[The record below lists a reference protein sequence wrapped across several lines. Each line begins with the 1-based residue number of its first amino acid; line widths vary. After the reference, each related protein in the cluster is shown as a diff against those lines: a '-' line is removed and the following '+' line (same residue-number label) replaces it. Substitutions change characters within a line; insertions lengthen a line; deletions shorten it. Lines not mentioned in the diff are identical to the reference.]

1 MPEIVV
7 SSIYKS
13 YGLKKV
19 LKNLTVDFEEGS
31 ITGIVGSNG
40 CGKTTLFKIIAGI
53 EYPDSGAVHI
63 RSGARLGYLEQIPQ
77 GYEGIDV
84 LTVLKSAFSSLYQL
98 ESEMRKLEKL
108 ISIDNHNEELLRRY
122 SRVQFEFEHGGG
134 YKIDEK
140 LKRVTLGLNIDEIMQ
155 KSMFHELS
163 GGEKT
168 RVLLGRLLLE
178 EPDILLLDEPTNHL
192 DIASI
197 EWLESFLDS
206 YKGTVLIISHDR
218 YFLDRVVDRIV
229 EISRGKS
236 SEYKGNY
243 SNYILTKQKEIE
255 MQQKLYERQEKT
267 IKRLEEAARRMHDWA
282 NRSDNPRLHRQ
293 AFNIEKRIEKMDK
306 VEKPFTERKLKIRLY
321 NRAFRGKEVITGEKM
336 NFSYDGS
343 KPILKESD
351 FFMTKDERVA
361 IIGANGC
368 GKTTFLKLI
377 MGELSL
383 DSGRLKIGDS
393 ASCGYLEQN
402 VVFDMPDRSVLDL
415 VRWEL
420 DLPEREARNL
430 LARYNFIGDDVF
442 KQISVLSGGEKS
454 RLRLCLLMASEINLL
469 ILDEPTNHLDIASR
483 EALENALMDF
493 DGAIIFVSHDRYFI
507 NKFASRICELENG
520 KFKDYYGDYEEY
532 RLKKA
537 ELMEEYEKKNAEHNG
552 HSKKSPQEDDEYLA
566 QKRARSR
573 ARDPWRIKKVESI
586 EEEIEKYE
594 NKIKFIEEEMFKCGS
609 DYDKI
614 FELQNKKQELMAK
627 IDGLLEEWEKY
638 SI

>member
-236 SEYKGNY
+236 SEYRGNY

-293 AFNIEKRIEKMDK
+293 AFNIENALKKWI
-306 VEKPFTERKLKIRLY
+306 KLK
-321 NRAFRGKEVITGEKM
+321 
-336 NFSYDGS
+336 
-343 KPILKESD
+343 
-351 FFMTKDERVA
+351 
-361 IIGANGC
+361 
-368 GKTTFLKLI
+368 
-377 MGELSL
+377 
-383 DSGRLKIGDS
+383 
-393 ASCGYLEQN
+393 
-402 VVFDMPDRSVLDL
+402 
-415 VRWEL
+415 
-420 DLPEREARNL
+420 NL
-430 LARYNFIGDDVF
+430 LP
-442 KQISVLSGGEKS
+442 SG
-454 RLRLCLLMASEINLL
+454 N
-469 ILDEPTNHLDIASR
+469 
-483 EALENALMDF
+483 
-493 DGAIIFVSHDRYFI
+493 
-507 NKFASRICELENG
+507 
-520 KFKDYYGDYEEY
+520 
-532 RLKKA
+532 
-537 ELMEEYEKKNAEHNG
+537 
-552 HSKKSPQEDDEYLA
+552 
-566 QKRARSR
+566 
-573 ARDPWRIKKVESI
+573 
-586 EEEIEKYE
+586 
-594 NKIKFIEEEMFKCGS
+594 
-609 DYDKI
+609 
-614 FELQNKKQELMAK
+614 
-627 IDGLLEEWEKY
+627 
-638 SI
+638 